1 MQRKYEV
8 AAYYF
13 PNFHCDPKVE
23 QWHGK
28 GWTEWE
34 LVKNATPR
42 FVGHM
47 QPKVPLWGYEDEADP
62 VVMEKKISAAAG
74 HGISAFI
81 FDWYWHQEGP
91 FLERCL
97 DEGYLNAAN
106 NSDVKFAIM
115 WANHDWLEIHPA
127 TRYQPY
133 PTRLTGAVSEQI
145 FIDATEHIIERYFT
159 HPSYWKLDGK
169 FYFSIYEMMSLVKG
183 LGGLSN
189 TKRVL
194 EDFRAKIRAR
204 GLGELHLNA
213 VVWGIETLPTENT
226 LIDADKVIEY
236 LGIDS
241 VTSYVWVH
249 HITPGHFPDCP
260 YNEIRECAKAEHARL
275 SSQHALPYIPNVTV
289 GWDSS
294 PRTVQTDCFDDIGY
308 PWFPVYTDNS
318 PAEFEKALQDV
329 KNFMDTEKSVFPV
342 CTINAWNEWTEGSYL
357 EPDTVNGFSYLA
369 AVKKVF
375 S

>member
-133 PTRLTGAVSEQI
+133 PTRLTGAVSEQV

-159 HPSYWKLDGK
+159 QVRREILFFDLRDD
-169 FYFSIYEMMSLVKG
+169 E
-183 LGGLSN
+183 
-189 TKRVL
+189 
-194 EDFRAKIRAR
+194 
-204 GLGELHLNA
+204 
-213 VVWGIETLPTENT
+213 
-226 LIDADKVIEY
+226 
-236 LGIDS
+236 
-241 VTSYVWVH
+241 
-249 HITPGHFPDCP
+249 PG
-260 YNEIRECAKAEHARL
+260 
-275 SSQHALPYIPNVTV
+275 
-289 GWDSS
+289 
-294 PRTVQTDCFDDIGY
+294 
-308 PWFPVYTDNS
+308 
-318 PAEFEKALQDV
+318 
-329 KNFMDTEKSVFPV
+329 
-342 CTINAWNEWTEGSYL
+342 
-357 EPDTVNGFSYLA
+357 
-369 AVKKVF
+369 
-375 S
+375 

>member
-133 PTRLTGAVSEQI
+133 PTRLTGAVSERV
-145 FIDATEHIIERYFT
+145 FIEATENIIERYFT

-189 TKRVL
+189 TKSVL

-226 LIDADKVIEY
+226 LTDPDKVIEY

-375 S
+375 G